1 MSLLDVG
8 YSIAGWME
16 QTIPLG
22 YRSLDVGRLETYTL
36 IDQLREQAP
45 VDMVCAAFGI
55 NRSCYYEHRQR
66 VQRVDAERVA
76 LRARVNEM
84 FNKSR
89 SSAGSRT
96 IQGLLNPPT
105 SEYLPPR

>member
-1 MSLLDVG
+1 MPAVG
-8 YSIAGWME
+8 NGEIHTKKGH
-16 QTIPLG
+16 
-22 YRSLDVGRLETYTL
+22 RSLDVGRLETYTL

-45 VDMVCAAFGI
+45 VDMVCAAFDI
-55 NRSCYYEHRQR
+55 NRSCYYEHRQK

-76 LRARVNEM
+76 LRAQVNEL

-96 IQGLLNPPT
+96 I
-105 SEYLPPR
+105 